1 MEEQGLGEQILQ
13 VCAEVRRL
21 ARPEKVILFN
31 RKLTL
36 SGKTASFKLVV
47 VADTADKRRLEKELY
62 LAIDSPVP
70 FDVVLY
76 TPGEWAQLA
85 GERGSFAAKVRRIGK
100 VLYEA

>member
-76 TPGEWAQLA
+76 TPGAWAQLA
-85 GERGSFAAKVRRIGK
+85 GERGSFAAKVRRMGK